1 MATKNMSYDHPQ
13 YIVNQGAS
21 GLLVL
26 SAASTRRAAY
36 TAFVQSVVRAVHLE
50 VVVAGTATTG
60 ANVGHFLGIHNATGT
75 ATLQAAGDFGTN
87 AAGVGTSVSVLTTLA
102 RGETYIV
109 QNTGTDAGA
118 IFSVGIEVRPV
129 PGASVES

>member
-1 MATKNMSYDHPQ
+1 MATTNMNYAPPQ

-21 GLLVL
+21 GTLHLL
-26 SAASTRRAAY
+26 AAGTRRVAY
-36 TAFVQSVVRAVHLE
+36 TAFCQSVVRAVNLE
-50 VVVAGTATTG
+50 VVVAGTATAA
-60 ANVGHFLGIHNATGT
+60 ANVGMFLGVHNATGT
-75 ATLQAAGDFGTN
+75 ATVQAAGDFGTN

-129 PGASVES
+129 PGASVEV